1 MPVVLERPLVVKH
14 RSNWCSGGSCCV
26 LIHWGAAI
34 VLPFVIAFAA
44 GGLWTKEVAARE
56 QPLVRFRHE
65 ALVEMYRLEPSPV
78 TGEQPVPVKM
88 GWSTSGPLNDA
99 LGAAMRPCELR
110 SWEEDDDRDGK
121 ADSLRFHLKVP
132 LDEAA
137 GERLHS
143 LTFMVGVSAL
153 FSEETTL
160 ALNGTATVAH
170 SSALPGARWR
180 QSGELQVR
188 RSDGPFRATVL
199 PELSP
204 CSTPFWMLQDPVQAR
219 RRRRHP
225 ARRTARAR
233 APRTKPATPARADAP
248 PPALAGEWRPHDRRR
263 DRRRRARVVQYD
275 GGVQRGRSAVDP
287 GRRLE
292 LRARLHGARA
302 VARAGGAAGDGGG
315 AQARVGAVHHDP
327 PPHLLG
333 PRMRPPRR
341 RRRRC
346 RPHPGPPPS
355 EAPRLL
361 MKSEAAGPNTDR
373 SAC

>member
-1 MPVVLERPLVVKH
+1 MVLERPLVVKH

-65 ALVEMYRLEPSPV
+65 ALVEMYRLDPPPLSASAGTP
-78 TGEQPVPVKM
+78 PVPVKM

-99 LGAAMRPCELR
+99 LGAALRPCELR

-219 RRRRHP
+219 ASAARHGAPP
-225 ARRTARAR
+225 ARALPAPGPAR
-233 APRTKPATPARADAP
+233 APRPPAPTPHSPRSQENGDATTAAAIAAAEHASCNTTAVFSADAP
-248 PPALAGEWRPHDRRR
+248 LWTPGVGSSFELDFTVRVPSLALAVRPGTVEVLKLAWVQYITILLPIFWVLGCV
-263 DRRRRARVVQYD
+263 RRAAVV
-275 GGVQRGRSAVDP
+275 GGVVPTR
-287 GRRLE
+287 
-292 LRARLHGARA
+292 
-302 VARAGGAAGDGGG
+302 
-315 AQARVGAVHHDP
+315 VHHP
-327 PPHLLG
+327 QKPH
-333 PRMRPPRR
+333 
-341 RRRRC
+341 
-346 RPHPGPPPS
+346 
-355 EAPRLL
+355 AF
-361 MKSEAAGPNTDR
+361 
-373 SAC
+373 

>member
-65 ALVEMYRLEPSPV
+65 ALVEMYRLEEIPPG
-78 TGEQPVPVKM
+78 TTPPVPVKM

-99 LGAAMRPCELR
+99 LGSALRPCELR

-219 RRRRHP
+219 ASAA
-225 ARRTARAR
+225 ARRTAHRPR
-233 APRTKPATPARADAP
+233 APRTQARPRAP
-248 PPALAGEWRPHDRRR
+248 
-263 DRRRRARVVQYD
+263 RAR
-275 GGVQRGRSAVDP
+275 
-287 GRRLE
+287 
-292 LRARLHGARA
+292 
-302 VARAGGAAGDGGG
+302 
-315 AQARVGAVHHDP
+315 
-327 PPHLLG
+327 
-333 PRMRPPRR
+333 PR
-341 RRRRC
+341 
-346 RPHPGPPPS
+346 
-355 EAPRLL
+355 
-361 MKSEAAGPNTDR
+361 
-373 SAC
+373 

>member
-99 LGAAMRPCELR
+99 LGSALRPCELR

-160 ALNGTATVAH
+160 ALNGTAVVAH

-204 CSTPFWMLQDPVQAR
+204 CSTPFWMLQDPVQENGDAT
-219 RRRRHP
+219 
-225 ARRTARAR
+225 TAA
-233 APRTKPATPARADAP
+233 AIAAAEHASCNTTAVFSADAP
-248 PPALAGEWRPHDRRR
+248 LWTPGVGSSFELDFTVRVPSLALAVRPGTVEVLKLAWVQYITILLPIFWVLGCV
-263 DRRRRARVVQYD
+263 RRAAVV
-275 GGVQRGRSAVDP
+275 GGVVPTR
-287 GRRLE
+287 
-292 LRARLHGARA
+292 
-302 VARAGGAAGDGGG
+302 
-315 AQARVGAVHHDP
+315 VHHP
-327 PPHLLG
+327 QKPH
-333 PRMRPPRR
+333 
-341 RRRRC
+341 
-346 RPHPGPPPS
+346 
-355 EAPRLL
+355 AF
-361 MKSEAAGPNTDR
+361 
-373 SAC
+373 

>member
-65 ALVEMYRLEPSPV
+65 ALVEAYRLEPSPV

-99 LGAAMRPCELR
+99 LGSALRPCELR

-204 CSTPFWMLQDPVQAR
+204 CSTPFWMLQDPVQVR
-219 RRRRHP
+219 RRRP
-225 ARRTARAR
+225 ARRTAHAR
-233 APRTKPATPARADAP
+233 APCTRAQAPRPPAPTPHSPRTQENGDATTAAAIAAAEHASCNTTAVFSADAP
-248 PPALAGEWRPHDRRR
+248 LWTPGVGSSFELDFTVRVPSLALAVRPGTVEVLKLAWVQYITILLPIFWVLGCV
-263 DRRRRARVVQYD
+263 RRAAVV
-275 GGVQRGRSAVDP
+275 GGVVPTR
-287 GRRLE
+287 
-292 LRARLHGARA
+292 
-302 VARAGGAAGDGGG
+302 
-315 AQARVGAVHHDP
+315 VHHP
-327 PPHLLG
+327 QKPH
-333 PRMRPPRR
+333 
-341 RRRRC
+341 
-346 RPHPGPPPS
+346 
-355 EAPRLL
+355 AF
-361 MKSEAAGPNTDR
+361 
-373 SAC
+373 

>member
-1 MPVVLERPLVVKH
+1 MVLERPLVVKH

-99 LGAAMRPCELR
+99 LGSALRPCELR

-160 ALNGTATVAH
+160 ALNGTAVVAH

-204 CSTPFWMLQDPVQAR
+204 CSTPFWMLQDPVQENGDAT
-219 RRRRHP
+219 
-225 ARRTARAR
+225 TAA
-233 APRTKPATPARADAP
+233 AIAAAEHASCNTTAVFSADAP
-248 PPALAGEWRPHDRRR
+248 LWTPGVGSSFELDFTVRVPSLALAVRPGTVEVLKLAWVQYITILLPIFWVLGCV
-263 DRRRRARVVQYD
+263 RRAAVV
-275 GGVQRGRSAVDP
+275 GGVVPTR
-287 GRRLE
+287 
-292 LRARLHGARA
+292 
-302 VARAGGAAGDGGG
+302 
-315 AQARVGAVHHDP
+315 VHHP
-327 PPHLLG
+327 QKPH
-333 PRMRPPRR
+333 
-341 RRRRC
+341 
-346 RPHPGPPPS
+346 
-355 EAPRLL
+355 AF
-361 MKSEAAGPNTDR
+361 
-373 SAC
+373 